1 MYSAAQHIYI
11 ANAKYLENFKEQGYN
26 VMFKYILCKL
36 AITNRQA
43 IHSTFCF
50 KLELQFCAKNDFT
63 VTVVQATS
71 PKLCTVTVVIALCNE
86 SS

>member
-1 MYSAAQHIYI
+1 MDSAAQHIYI
-11 ANAKYLENFKEQGYN
+11 ANSKYLENFKEQGCN

-63 VTVVQATS
+63 VVQATS

>member
-11 ANAKYLENFKEQGYN
+11 ANSKYLENFKEQGCN

-43 IHSTFCF
+43 IYILRSVLSWNYNFVPRTISLLF
-50 KLELQFCAKNDFT
+50 KQHPLNCA
-63 VTVVQATS
+63 Q
-71 PKLCTVTVVIALCNE
+71 
-86 SS
+86 